1 MAYMS
6 KTKRRRVRRQQL
18 IKGLITIAVIAA
30 VLIIT
35 WQVSLGSTYAKVN
48 GVPIRGGM
56 VDGVENFL
64 TYYQTGQFP
73 SDKLVGLEGEEKD
86 TAVDMAL
93 VGRNS
98 LVQTVFVNSEL
109 IRQHFKA
116 EGKVFPTEEQAAEI
130 SASAE
135 ALFGNTEMARVL
147 RANKVNKSHVE
158 YYYTYI
164 AAMNSFKDEV
174 IEKDPI
180 TEEELQEYYELYMFY
195 FTTPLTL
202 QASHILIMDPDHTP
216 EKRAEIEAILERLN
230 EGEDF
235 AALAMEYSEDGSAEN
250 GGDLG
255 EFTQGQ
261 MVAPFEEAAM
271 ALEIGEI
278 SGIVETEFGFHIIL
292 LTGKTEE
299 GTQTIEEAN
308 DQLVELISG
317 DRLNDAL
324 DVLTEAANIEYFG
337 LIYPFTGKPPTNL
350 TELEEIRNPGSEA
363 AAADETA
370 DEEYYEEEG
379 DDHADHDHE

>member
-18 IKGLITIAVIAA
+18 VKGLIAIAIIAA
-30 VLIIT
+30 VFIIV
-35 WQVSLGSTYAKVN
+35 WQISLGSTYVKVN
-48 GVPIRGGM
+48 GVSIRSGM

-73 SDKLVGLEGEEKD
+73 ADKLTGLTGEEKD
-86 TAVDMAL
+86 TAIDMAL

-98 LVQTVFVNSEL
+98 LVQTVFVNNEL
-109 IRQHFKA
+109 IKQHFKA
-116 EGKVFPTEEQAAEI
+116 IGKTFPTDEQTAEVRE
-130 SASAE
+130 SAE
-135 ALFGNTEMARVL
+135 ALFANTEMARTF
-147 RANKVNKSHVE
+147 RANGVNKSHVE

-164 AAMNSFKDEV
+164 MAMNAYKDEL
-174 IEKDPI
+174 IENNPI

-202 QASHILIMDPDHTP
+202 QASHILIMDPEHTP
-216 EKRAEIEAILERLN
+216 EKRAEIEAILERIN

-235 AALAMEYSEDGSAEN
+235 AALAMQYSEDGSAEN

-271 ALEIGEI
+271 ALEPGEI
-278 SGIVETEFGFHIIL
+278 SGIVETEFGFHIIM

-299 GTQTIEEAN
+299 GTQSIVEVE
-308 DQLVELISG
+308 DQLIELISG

-324 DVLTEAANIEYFG
+324 DVLTESANIEYFG
-337 LIYPFTGKPPTNL
+337 LIYPTSGKPPTNL
-350 TELEEIRNPGSEA
+350 TELEEIRNPGGTG
-363 AAADETA
+363 DTA
-370 DEEYYEEEG
+370 EEDTHEDEE
-379 DDHADHDHE
+379 DHTGHDHD